1 MKIMTK
7 RFLVAVCLLVVSATL
22 LGSASFAW
30 FSMNTNVNVDGIE
43 VEAYSDS
50 LFLEISKTIDRDYNT
65 SVSLAG
71 DKQYIRLAK
80 HGFVTTA
87 YTLTENAITDENTV
101 YDGSTVYYKKVE
113 LKDSYY
119 KYVVADDLVASEGV
133 VGLYKNPVFVEITD
147 SNATMQSG
155 VAYYAKQNEYVNK
168 YIPVS
173 YEENKSANGLYTIAP
188 VYTQIDDAEAKAEAD
203 TVYYTLENG
212 AYIVVEDVE
221 VGVTDVNGKYTAAEI
236 APEAAD
242 ATLESGATY
251 YELGTDGSFY
261 VKNYFAPGTK
271 VKGYYT
277 LASLNPQEITDLTA
291 VSTKAFVMTATNEY
305 SLLGDFSI
313 TNENTTPTDITNMLY
328 FGRAYS
334 DTVIGDNVGNFD
346 EALNIVKGADVAN
359 YRYTNSVYLRNAN
372 NTNPSKNLTAKFN
385 VSGTN
390 PLTGAVRVVLVVYD
404 VTDTDAV
411 AYVNKVEYVKDT
423 RGNYT
428 INYGTGNNIVDV
440 LAGDE
445 AQTLRV
451 DIYVYYDGTDASAK
465 NTTDGVLEL
474 TGNKVD
480 IEFVIDE
487 QPYNKVDNQTN
498 N

>member
-30 FSMNTNVNVDGIE
+30 FSMNTSVNVDGIE

-50 LFLEISKTIDRDYNT
+50 LFLEVSKTVDGAYNT

-80 HGFVTTA
+80 HGFVTKA
-87 YTLTENAITDENTV
+87 YTLTETATTNTA
-101 YDGSTVYYKKVE
+101 YDGTTVYYKKVE

-119 KYVVADDLVASEGV
+119 KYVIADDLVAPEGI

-147 SNATMQSG
+147 STATMQSG

-173 YEENKSANGLYTIAP
+173 YEENKSANGLYTLAP
-188 VYTQIDDAEAKAEAD
+188 VYTQIDDADAKAEAD
-203 TVYYTLENG
+203 TVYYTLDNG
-212 AYIVVEDVE
+212 VYTVVENVE
-221 VGVTDVNGKYTAAEI
+221 VDVTDVNGKYTAAEI
-236 APEAAD
+236 APEAD
-242 ATLESGATY
+242 GATKDSTATY
-251 YELGTDGSFY
+251 YVKGVDGSFY
-261 VKNYFAPGTK
+261 VKNYFAPGSS
-271 VKGYYT
+271 VVGYYT
-277 LASLNPQEITDLTA
+277 LDTLNPQEITDLTA

-313 TNENTTPTDITNMLY
+313 TTENTTPTNITNMLY

-334 DTVIGDNVGNFD
+334 DIITDGNLD
-346 EALNIVKGADVAN
+346 EALNIIKSTDVAN

-372 NTNPSKNLTAKFN
+372 NTNASKNLQAKFN

-390 PLTGAVRVVLVVYD
+390 PLTGAVRVVLIVSD
-404 VTDTDAV
+404 VTDPDAV
-411 AYVNKVEYVKDT
+411 TYVNKVEYVKDMNG
-423 RGNYT
+423 RYT
-428 INYGTGNNIVDV
+428 VNYGTGNNIVDV

-451 DIYVYYDGTDASAK
+451 DIYVYYDGSDASAK
-465 NTTDGVLEL
+465 NATNGVLEL

-480 IEFVIDE
+480 IEFIIDE
-487 QPYNKVDNQTN
+487 QPYN
-498 N
+498 